1 MSEPNGD
8 PAGGDERTGPVSG
21 LTGPVISP
29 TGPVGTLTGINVYPI
44 KSAKG
49 TSLSRG
55 VVTPTGLAHD
65 REWMVVDDTG
75 SFVSQRE
82 LPRLCLI
89 QPTLGAAD
97 LIISA
102 PGMSDISVPL
112 DGEGAGQR
120 RVRVWADEVEA
131 ETTSAEADEWLS
143 DFLGARHHLVRIPP
157 RTVRGVDP
165 TYGQPGDRVGFADAF
180 PFLVISQASLDDL
193 NQRLADKGHETLPMN
208 RFRPNLVV
216 AGTEPFAEDTWGRV
230 RIGAIGFRVVKPCAR
245 CVITTTDQATGVV
258 GREPLRTLATYRR
271 VGGKVMFGQNA
282 CHDQTGELVIGDEVA
297 RA

>member
-1 MSEPNGD
+1 MSEPSHDTAAVRDTDGQ
-8 PAGGDERTGPVSG
+8 
-21 LTGPVISP
+21 I
-29 TGPVGTLTGINVYPI
+29 GTLAAITVYPI
-44 KSAKG
+44 KSTKG
-49 TSLSRG
+49 TALSRG

-65 REWMVVDDTG
+65 REWMVVDD
-75 SFVSQRE
+75 SWRFVSQRE

-89 QPTLGAAD
+89 QPTIGASH
-97 LIISA
+97 LTISA
-102 PGMSDISVPL
+102 PGMSDISLPL
-112 DGEGAGQR
+112 SGASAGTR

-131 ETTSAEADEWLS
+131 EVAPAEVGEWLS
-143 DFLGARHHLVRIPP
+143 EFLGARHHLVRIPP

-165 TYGQPGDRVGFADAF
+165 AFGRPGDRVGFADAF

-193 NQRLADKGHETLPMN
+193 NGRLVAQGHESLPMN

-216 AGTEPFAEDTWGRV
+216 AGTAPFAEDSWGTV

-297 RA
+297 LA